1 VAPGAGLALA
11 TEPVEPAQ
19 ATAPVAAGTGLAAV
33 TFRPGPGAEIE
44 VPWAVLG
51 GTVEAARGPAARA
64 ALQAWE
70 VRVAAGAAV
79 VGAGAGAG
87 GNQT

>member
-70 VRVAAGAAV
+70 LRVAAG